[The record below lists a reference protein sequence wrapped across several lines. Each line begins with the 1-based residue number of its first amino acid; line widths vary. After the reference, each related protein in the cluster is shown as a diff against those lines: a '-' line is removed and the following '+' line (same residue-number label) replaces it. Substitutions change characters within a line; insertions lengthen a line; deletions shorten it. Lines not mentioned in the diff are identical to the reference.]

1 MSIFKNGL
9 HKKPIIDCITRWNS
23 TYNIIE
29 RLLEIRE
36 VVTTLSKDNSKL
48 FISSAYWP
56 FASEFVGIFKPI
68 YTATMKLQTEQ
79 LCYSELYIVI
89 MDITFQ
95 IDALP
100 NTEVKVILKDSLKT
114 RMDKLFENVF
124 FNAAVYL
131 DPRIKVCM
139 TSEQKARAQ
148 MYIVSLHKR
157 IYSKEDSTTDNT
169 ACTILDETPSTSNVC
184 TPKSFS
190 DYLQT
195 IDPTTPTQS
204 SSNIDHFESDL
215 STYERKSRLPLNANV
230 LEHWDSPNIISGI
243 ANILLVIRS
252 TQVSVESTA
261 QSIVTVKFRA
271 YINGKSQW
279 DF

>member
-23 TYNIIE
+23 TYNMIE

-48 FISSAYWP
+48 FISSADWS

-79 LCYSELYIVI
+79 LCYRELYILI
-89 MDITFQ
+89 MDIKFQ

-100 NTEVKVILKDSLKT
+100 NTEMKVILKESLKT
-114 RMDKLFENVF
+114 RMDKLFDNEL

-139 TSEQKARAQ
+139 TSEQKTRAQ
-148 MYIVSLHKR
+148 MYIVSLYKR
-157 IYSKEDSTTDNT
+157 IYSKEGTFAILIPKIHTYVFNYYPYFFRFYNRQYGLHNT
-169 ACTILDETPSTSNVC
+169 
-184 TPKSFS
+184 
-190 DYLQT
+190 
-195 IDPTTPTQS
+195 
-204 SSNIDHFESDL
+204 
-215 STYERKSRLPLNANV
+215 
-230 LEHWDSPNIISGI
+230 G
-243 ANILLVIRS
+243 
-252 TQVSVESTA
+252 
-261 QSIVTVKFRA
+261 
-271 YINGKSQW
+271 
-279 DF
+279 